1 MKIRF
6 EFNSVELK
14 AIANIGETFH
24 EYTNTFG
31 KLFRASRPNNN
42 VKVNENVVSW
52 EKEQV
57 GDIVAVNVKVNSN
70 WFCKLCGVYSK
81 GLDTALNMVATVAP
95 ALTLFAY
102 RMKSVNSEYGEVLM
116 EAIDT
121 KPTVVE
127 AMEEEVTE

>member
-14 AIANIGETFH
+14 AIANIGDTVR
-24 EYTNTFG
+24 EYTDTFG
-31 KLFRASRPNNN
+31 KLFNARKPNNN
-42 VKVNENVVSW
+42 VKVNENIVSW

-57 GDIVAVNVKVNSN
+57 GDIVAVDIKVNSN
-70 WFCKLCGVYSK
+70 WFCKLCSVYSK
-81 GLDTALNMVATVAP
+81 GLDAALNMAATVAP

-127 AMEEEVTE
+127 SMEEEVTE

>member
-14 AIANIGETFH
+14 AISNIGETFH
-24 EYTNTFG
+24 EYTDTFG
-31 KLFRASRPNNN
+31 KLFRASKPNSN

-52 EKEQV
+52 KKEQV
-57 GDIVAVNVKVNSN
+57 GDIAAVDIKINSN
-70 WFCKLCGVYSK
+70 WFCKLCNVYSK
-81 GLDTALNMVATVAP
+81 GLDAALNMAATVAP
-95 ALTLFAY
+95 AFTLFAY
-102 RMKSVNSEYGEVLM
+102 RMKSVNSEYSEVLM

>member
-14 AIANIGETFH
+14 AISNIGETFR
-24 EYTNTFG
+24 EYTGVFG
-31 KLFRASRPNNN
+31 KMLNARKPNNN
-42 VKVNENVVSW
+42 VKVNENIVSW

-57 GDIVAVNVKVNSN
+57 GDIVAVDIKINSN

-95 ALTLFAY
+95 TLTLFAY

>member
-14 AIANIGETFH
+14 AISDIGETFH
-24 EYTNTFG
+24 EYTDTFG
-31 KLFRASRPNNN
+31 KLFGARKSSGGVN
-42 VKVNENVVSW
+42 VKKDIVSW
-52 EKEQV
+52 EKEAV
-57 GDIVAVNVKVNSN
+57 EDGVAVDVNINSN
-70 WFCKLCGVYSK
+70 WFCKLCSVYGKGV
-81 GLDTALNMVATVAP
+81 DAALNMAATVAP

-116 EAIDT
+116 EAID

>member
-14 AIANIGETFH
+14 VIANIGETFR
-24 EYTNTFG
+24 EYTDTFG
-31 KLFRASRPNNN
+31 KLFRANKPNNN

-57 GDIVAVNVKVNSN
+57 GDIVAVDIKINSN
-70 WFCKLCGVYSK
+70 WFCKLCNVYSK
-81 GLDTALNMVATVAP
+81 GLDAALNMAATVAP

-116 EAIDT
+116 EAIET

>member
-14 AIANIGETFH
+14 AIASIGDTFR
-24 EYTNTFG
+24 EYTNTFS
-31 KLFRASRPNNN
+31 KLFNARKPNSN
-42 VKVNENVVSW
+42 VKVNENIVSW
-52 EKEQV
+52 EKEKV
-57 GDIVAVNVKVNSN
+57 GDIVAVDIKVNSN

-81 GLDTALNMVATVAP
+81 GLDAALNMAATVAP

-121 KPTVVE
+121 KSTVVE
-127 AMEEEVTE
+127 TMEEEVTE

>member
-14 AIANIGETFH
+14 AIANISDTFR
-24 EYTNTFG
+24 EYTGTFG
-31 KLFRASRPNNN
+31 KLFNARKPNNN
-42 VKVNENVVSW
+42 VKVNENIVSW

-57 GDIVAVNVKVNSN
+57 GDIVAVDIKVNSN
-70 WFCKLCGVYSK
+70 WFCKLCNVYSK
-81 GLDTALNMVATVAP
+81 GLDAALNMAATVAP

-116 EAIDT
+116 EAIDA
-121 KPTVVE
+121 KHTVVE
-127 AMEEEVTE
+127 TMEEEVTE

>member
-14 AIANIGETFH
+14 AISNIGETFR
-24 EYTNTFG
+24 EYTGVFG
-31 KLFRASRPNNN
+31 KMLNARKPNSN

-52 EKEQV
+52 KKEQV
-57 GDIVAVNVKVNSN
+57 GDIVAVDIKINSN
-70 WFCKLCGVYSK
+70 WFCKLCNVYSK
-81 GLDTALNMVATVAP
+81 GLDAAFNMVATVAP

-121 KPTVVE
+121 NPTVVE
-127 AMEEEVTE
+127 SMEEEVTE